1 MKGAFAIAFS
11 YPHITAAAAEA
22 AVVFF
27 GGKVKW
33 NF

>member
-11 YPHITAAAAEA
+11 YPHITAAAEA